1 VTSEQWH
8 DELVLITE
16 LSKVNRQIGQYVLR
30 ALDADA
36 KRAEPTPPDSEHA
49 LGEHLAALGQRL
61 QERATQ
67 RTADAGRVV
76 IDGISTDEPE
86 QHGDTAWTQP
96 WDDTID
102 RRTLPSAGTS

>member
-1 VTSEQWH
+1 MTSEHWH

-36 KRAEPTPPDSEHA
+36 KRAAPTPPDAEHV

-61 QERATQ
+61 QDRATQ
-67 RTADAGRVV
+67 RTLDSGRLV
-76 IDGISTDEPE
+76 IEGITTDDPE
-86 QHGDTAWTQP
+86 QHADTAWTQP
-96 WDDTID
+96 WDDTTD
-102 RRTLPSAGTS
+102 RRTLPSAGPS